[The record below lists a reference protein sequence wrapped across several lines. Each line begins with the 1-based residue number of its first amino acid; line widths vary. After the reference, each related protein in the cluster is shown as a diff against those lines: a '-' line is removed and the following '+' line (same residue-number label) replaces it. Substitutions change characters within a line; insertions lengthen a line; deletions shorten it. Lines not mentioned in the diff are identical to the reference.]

1 MIDIEELTKF
11 VNENYI
17 EPDSEEGKRENPF
30 SLPRNPLVD
39 FARKITGRGGMNP
52 FSGMSPINNPDFSK
66 LKDKIKDSDD
76 EDDFIRRLIFY
87 INKKEMT
94 HPQVYNAAGMTAD
107 CFHKIISG
115 KTKTP
120 KRENVI
126 ALAFAL
132 KLNLEE
138 AQDLLARAGYY
149 FPVPTIKEDII
160 FQFCF
165 EDKEGPYTL
174 DEVNEALCECKFQPI
189 GGRV

>member
-1 MIDIEELTKF
+1 MIDIEKLTNF
-11 VNENYI
+11 INENYT
-17 EPDSEEGKRENPF
+17 ESDSEESKKGHLF
-30 SLPRNPLVD
+30 SIPKNPLVD

-52 FSGMSPINNPDFSK
+52 FNGMSPINHPDFPK
-66 LKDKIKDSDD
+66 LKEKIKDS
-76 EDDFIRRLIFY
+76 EDDDDFVRRLLFY
-87 INKKEMT
+87 INRKEMT

-120 KRENVI
+120 TRENI
-126 ALAFAL
+126 ISLAFAVE
-132 KLNLEE
+132 LNLEE

-149 FPVPTIKEDII
+149 FPVPTIKEDVI

-165 EDKEGPYTL
+165 EDEDGPHTI
-174 DEVNEALCECKFQPI
+174 DEVNEALCYFKFKPI